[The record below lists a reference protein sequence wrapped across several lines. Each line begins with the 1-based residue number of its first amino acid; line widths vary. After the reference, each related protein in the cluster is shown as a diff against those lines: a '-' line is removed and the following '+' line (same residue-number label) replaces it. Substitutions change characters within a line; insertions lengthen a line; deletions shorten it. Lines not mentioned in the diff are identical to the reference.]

1 MSRIRSYSLE
11 EKVIIRAGEIFI
23 TRKIKLDIST
33 FEKKTGLPQLLAM
46 IVEQSARAR

>member
-11 EKVIIRAGEIFI
+11 EKVIIRAGEKFI
-23 TRKIKLDIST
+23 RKLKLDIST